1 MRRKV
6 ATVLRVA
13 RIVAARIGCQNRPM
27 DEQEWMR
34 RIDEHL
40 ETSKDHMREGN
51 ELMARIDETLERN
64 TDALERNSLAFA
76 DLREFLEQVTTVLA
90 AMTTE
95 MREGRRAFVEESRM
109 QRRALF
115 AILDRL
121 EGGAGPSPA

>member
-1 MRRKV
+1 
-6 ATVLRVA
+6 
-13 RIVAARIGCQNRPM
+13 M

-64 TDALERNSLAFA
+64 SIAFA
-76 DLREFLEQVTTVLA
+76 DLREFLEQVTTVLGA
-90 AMTTE
+90 ITTE
-95 MREGRRAFVEESRM
+95 IREGRREFVEESRA

-121 EGGAGPSPA
+121 ERGTGPSPA